1 MLYIVKK
8 QQHWEDKRYVSG
20 QKSSARAEP
29 PEECSVRLDIVF
41 TCKHHQ
47 KCCKYHV
54 LGQTADEWGGCR
66 SFRKFQNVLKMAK
79 AKESVFYYTFCVLY
93 RITAFI
99 NRLWGF
105 KNSNVLWIFY
115 NHRLTVKAM
124 NCRKKSMFVSLLL
137 PVCLCFCLGSM
148 HTCAYCLN
156 TACFRKYSFY
166 LLCVCVTERKFVCM
180 CVCLCLLTFTSTPEN
195 FGETV
200 VYTAAVLDA
209 TFGPVWRLIQL
220 TVNCWPHQ
228 VKPVTETCQHTCDLK
243 T

>member
-1 MLYIVKK
+1 MTRPAGV
-8 QQHWEDKRYVSG
+8 
-20 QKSSARAEP
+20 
-29 PEECSVRLDIVF
+29 
-41 TCKHHQ
+41 
-47 KCCKYHV
+47 
-54 LGQTADEWGGCR
+54 
-66 SFRKFQNVLKMAK
+66 
-79 AKESVFYYTFCVLY
+79 
-93 RITAFI
+93 
-99 NRLWGF
+99 
-105 KNSNVLWIFY
+105 
-115 NHRLTVKAM
+115 
-124 NCRKKSMFVSLLL
+124 
-137 PVCLCFCLGSM
+137 CFCWGSM

-243 T
+243 TQGRKKATIKPKRSCAKLFLSLFICPFHSTDSLYIHIPNVFVHTAFRVGFYL

>member
-29 PEECSVRLDIVF
+29 PEECSVCLDIVF

-47 KCCKYHV
+47 KCCKYHI

-79 AKESVFYYTFCVLY
+79 AKKSVFYYTFCVLY

-166 LLCVCVTERKFVCM
+166 LLCVCDRKKVCVYV
-180 CVCLCLLTFTSTPEN
+180 CVSMFTDIYIHTWKLWRNSSLHCCGAGCNLWPCLTADSVDGELLTSS
-195 FGETV
+195 GET
-200 VYTAAVLDA
+200 
-209 TFGPVWRLIQL
+209 
-220 TVNCWPHQ
+220 
-228 VKPVTETCQHTCDLK
+228 CDWNLSAHLWS
-243 T
+243 